1 MQLSKQIR
9 EVMRQAK
16 CSAHEAAEA
25 LGVDIDAA
33 TMAEIAESGGVFT
46 LEQLAQEGKLKGMK
60 VLIDIIEDPAA
71 ENKDRIAAAKIFVT
85 GSGDLPQIGA
95 GGYEDRF
102 KKFAELAETYQ
113 EKNANVIDV
122 QEVNGKNV
130 NGHHKDLAI
139 AI

>member
-25 LGVDIDAA
+25 LGVDIDSA
-33 TMAEIAESGGVFT
+33 TMNEIAESGGVFT

-71 ENKDRIAAAKIFVT
+71 ENKDKIAAAKIFV
-85 GSGDLPQIGA
+85 SGAGELPQIGS

-102 KKFAELAETYQ
+102 KKFAELAESYQ

-122 QEVNGKNV
+122 EEINGKK